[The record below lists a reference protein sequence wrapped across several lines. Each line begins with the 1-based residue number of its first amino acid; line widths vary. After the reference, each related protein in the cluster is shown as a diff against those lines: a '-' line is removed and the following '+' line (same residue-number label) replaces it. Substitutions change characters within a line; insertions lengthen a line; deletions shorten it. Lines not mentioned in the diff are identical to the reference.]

1 MSQQEIHSELLNDLP
16 LSETTFLI
24 LVSLDDKPKH
34 GYAIMKDVQSLSQG
48 RVRLSTGTLYG
59 AIKRMLK
66 DNWIRRVELVD
77 EQEDARQRK
86 FYALTNRGR
95 RVLDAEA
102 ERLRDLAAIAGRRL
116 APGVQSGGD

>member
-102 ERLRDLAAIAGRRL
+102 ERLRDLVAIAGRRL

>member
-1 MSQQEIHSELLNDLP
+1 MSQQEIYPELLKDLP
-16 LSETTFLI
+16 LSESTFLI

-34 GYAIMKDVQSLSQG
+34 GYAIMKEVQSLSQG
-48 RVRLSTGTLYG
+48 RVTLSTGTLYG

-77 EQEDARQRK
+77 EEEDARQRK

-95 RVLDAEA
+95 RVLGAETA
-102 ERLRDLAAIAGRRL
+102 RLRELVEIAGRRL
-116 APGVQSGGD
+116 ALGAQSGGD